1 MSAFPS
7 GPTSTLRHPWL
18 AVGATGLATFSVVT
32 TEMLPVGL
40 MAAKRPGMSL
50 CMIALGLLLV
60 PRLFIGIGQT
70 PAGGS
75 IALLAWGLAYGGVS
89 VVLMSWMIKAAPAAV
104 GIALGSW
111 AGGRIVDGFA
121 LTPLLWLA
129 AAVFTMALL
138 LALGARQRI
147 RAGASC

>member
-89 VVLMSWMIKAAPAAV
+89 VGLMSWMIKAAPAAV
-104 GIALGSW
+104 GVASALF
-111 AGGRIVDGFA
+111 I
-121 LTPLLWLA
+121 
-129 AAVFTMALL
+129 AVFNTVLPWARGRADASSMA
-138 LALGARQRI
+138 
-147 RAGASC
+147 SP